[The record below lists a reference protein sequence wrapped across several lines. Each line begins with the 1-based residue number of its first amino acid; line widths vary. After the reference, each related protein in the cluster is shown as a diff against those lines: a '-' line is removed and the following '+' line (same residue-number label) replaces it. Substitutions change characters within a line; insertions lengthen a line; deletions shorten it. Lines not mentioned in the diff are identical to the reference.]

1 MPASKRCPETDEV
14 IFNVLRLGLDW
25 KSAAQVA
32 GVTER
37 TVRNWRAEDE
47 AFSLGCEKAKGEGKM
62 RVAARLVNAINN
74 GNVTAM
80 IFWLKTRTLEFREQT
95 IVDATDDEVR
105 SLAHR
110 LRAVGQQMSETVPAE
125 EAA

>member
-1 MPASKRCPETDEV
+1 MSASKRDPKLDEV
-14 IFNVLRLGLDW
+14 IYNVLRLGLDY

-37 TVRNWRAEDE
+37 TVRNWRQGDE
-47 AFSLGCEKAKGEGKM
+47 SFSLGCEKAIGEGKM
-62 RVAARLVNAINN
+62 RVAAKLVAAINN

-80 IFWLKTRTLEFREQT
+80 IFWLKTRTMEFRESAQVEET
-95 IVDATDDEVR
+95 DSGTATFAR
-105 SLAHR
+105 RLHSLR
-110 LRAVGQQMSETVPAE
+110 DQMRASVPG